1 MDTNILRNAEDKKF
15 SDFSD
20 AVKQELKTK
29 LANNPKT
36 VAYSNDYDKI
46 QQMKSVFAKI
56 NSDFGNTEPEEPIVE
71 PVIDDD
77 IDDIDPE

>member
-1 MDTNILRNAEDKKF
+1 MDTNILRSAEDKKF
-15 SDFSD
+15 TDFSD

-29 LANNPKT
+29 LASHPKT
-36 VAYSNDYDKI
+36 VAYSNDFDKI

-56 NSDFGNTEPEEPIVE
+56 NTDYSSDEPEPEPSFE
-71 PVIDDD
+71 TPDD